1 MTSTI
6 RPLESQIEQTIRYC
20 SIMFL
25 SGLTI
30 VEQEV
35 SVMEVASVSSS
46 VSTLIAASAQA
57 QVRAPQ
63 PEPDRQAQ
71 QTQQSRQAQS
81 TEPAQSSQSGDV
93 REAADRARAEA
104 ERSQPSV
111 NSNGQTV
118 GTRVNTTA

>member
-1 MTSTI
+1 
-6 RPLESQIEQTIRYC
+6 
-20 SIMFL
+20 
-25 SGLTI
+25 

-35 SVMEVASVSSS
+35 SVMEISSVSSS
-46 VSTLIAASAQA
+46 VNTLIATSVQP

-63 PEPDRQAQ
+63 PEPDQQAQ
-71 QTQQSRQAQS
+71 QSRPAQS
-81 TEPAQSSQSGDV
+81 TEQAQNSQSDEV

-104 ERSQPSV
+104 ERSRPSV